1 MELTT
6 SSTVVE
12 HPTHNL
18 KVKGSNQYLINFDF
32 LPVRI
37 DRQGLS
43 LEARA
48 GLDLAYDDGAHVGVL
63 VDDRHHEGA
72 VEVTLQR
79 WQRVDVRNE
88 RLLPKTNGSAR
99 KYLGRSAKVN
109 HLSASKTT
117 VSQLVNTFSN
127 ILFDQLEHTLVT
139 QLVHTLVSH
148 CIP

>member
-18 KVKGSNQYLINFDF
+18 NVKGSNQYLINFDF

-48 GLDLAYDDGAHVGVL
+48 GLDLAYDDGAHVGIL
-63 VDDRHHEGA
+63 VDDGHHEGA
-72 VEVTLQR
+72 IIVKFFSEIKDAFLIIYTP
-79 WQRVDVRNE
+79 
-88 RLLPKTNGSAR
+88 LPAPSITDTPTSLR
-99 KYLGRSAKVN
+99 
-109 HLSASKTT
+109 
-117 VSQLVNTFSN
+117 
-127 ILFDQLEHTLVT
+127 
-139 QLVHTLVSH
+139 
-148 CIP
+148 